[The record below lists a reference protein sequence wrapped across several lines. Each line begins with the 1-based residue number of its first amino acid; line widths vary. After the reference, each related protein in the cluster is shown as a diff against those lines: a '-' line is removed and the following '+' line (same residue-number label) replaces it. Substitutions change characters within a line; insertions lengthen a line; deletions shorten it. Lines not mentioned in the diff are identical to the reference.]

1 MAVKSK
7 QQYIA
12 TLIRLHQELG
22 AEVMFTMPD
31 PPPPLSTLARA
42 QQRARTSDTFDGY
55 ANFPPASTRSQCAF
69 VYDYAFGPEQDLPE
83 RARWADRAAKLFRSA
98 IAQAGFDRDQCSFI
112 SLWRGGVPTTG
123 DKPAAHVPIDLPGL
137 DSALSAAD
145 TSHVVLVGRTA
156 TTAWH
161 PHVTLDHVAGRTGAW
176 HSRWVTATY
185 HPNAVFRDLV
195 TAETWRQHFA
205 RFRQQIDDL
214 PGEAGDARWMLD
226 PTCAA
231 CGGELAMFDQYGIA
245 WCDQHLDAV
254 RKAYTLK
261 KKGLAR
267 QGVLVLD

>member
-1 MAVKSK
+1 MVKSK
-7 QQYIA
+7 AQYAA
-12 TLIRLHQELG
+12 TLLRLREQFG

-31 PPPPLSTLARA
+31 PPPPLTTVE
-42 QQRARTSDTFDGY
+42 RARHRARVPDIHVGFV
-55 ANFPPASTRSQCAF
+55 NFPPPSTPTQCAF

-83 RARWADRAAKLFRSA
+83 RARWADRPAKLFRSA
-98 IAQAGFDRDQCSFI
+98 LAQAGFDREACTFI
-112 SLWRGGVPTTG
+112 SLWRDGVPTSG
-123 DKPAAHVPIDLPGL
+123 DKSPAHQVIDLQGL

-176 HSRWVTATY
+176 GSRWVTATY

-195 TAETWRQHFA
+195 TAEVWRGHFA
-205 RFRQQIDDL
+205 RFRQQLDESL
-214 PGEAGDARWMLD
+214 GGDARWMLD
-226 PTCAA
+226 PSCAE

-245 WCDQHLDAV
+245 WCTQHIDTV

-261 KKGLAR
+261 KKGLSR
-267 QGVLVLD
+267 QQSLVLD